1 LVLEEAE
8 LLRGCISGNR
18 QAQNAFF
25 AKYAPVLFP
34 VCLRYA
40 GNRQEAEDILL
51 EGFHK
56 IFRYIGK
63 YKGTG
68 SLQGWMRKVM
78 VNKAIEIIAQKTKIL
93 TIVSLKNAVQV
104 PVLTGEIEDNVTVKE
119 LVSLIQK
126 LPPSYR
132 AVFNLYV
139 FEGYKHREIAEM
151 LNISVGTSKSN
162 LSDARRILKEALL
175 TIQSFNESLY
185 KTLSK

>member
-1 LVLEEAE
+1 LEEAE
-8 LLRGCISGNR
+8 LLRGCISGDR
-18 QAQNAFF
+18 HAQNAFF
-25 AKYAPVLFP
+25 AKFSPVLFP

-51 EGFHK
+51 QGFHK

-68 SLQGWMRKVM
+68 SLEGWLRKVI
-78 VNKAIEIIAQKTKIL
+78 VNKAIETIAQKTKVYA
-93 TIVSLKNAVQV
+93 IVSLKNAVEV
-104 PVLTGEIEDNVTVKE
+104 PAMSADIEDNVTVKE

-162 LSDARRILKEALL
+162 LSDARRILKEAIL
-175 TIQSFNESLY
+175 TIQNFNESFY